1 MELKKFQKI
10 YANHIIGGCSCPDY
24 HRSTTLGLVRNLVR
38 DDLDPAVPTLP
49 VIVGMPLT
57 FNIADGLTMKLI
69 SCSAL
74 IILRGRAADMGWAVH
89 LLTRW

>member
-1 MELKKFQKI
+1 M
-10 YANHIIGGCSCPDY
+10 
-24 HRSTTLGLVRNLVR
+24 RNLDR
-38 DDLDPAVPTLP
+38 DDIDPAVPTLP

-69 SCSAL
+69 SYSAL
-74 IILRGRAADMGWAVH
+74 KILRGRAADMGWTVH